1 MLQVRAVRWDAVT
14 CTAGLVSHTA
24 TATLTPTPS
33 VSRTASATT
42 TRTPS
47 LTPSPASV
55 CNIRTVAGTGTGSST
70 GDGGQATSATVN
82 TPFGLLPNGS
92 WLYIT
97 EEVGRRTRRLDL
109 ATGVITTYVGTG
121 SSTGT
126 YAGVAATS
134 ANLGQVTQP
143 LLLPNGDFAVGSRDR
158 CVLAGVTAAT
168 SITYVVAG
176 TGTCLG
182 AGAAASSGVAAN
194 ATAFA
199 GIRCCAAWGT
209 DGVFTTALDNRVRLI
224 NMTTGACACAFE
236 CEGWLFV
243 HTLDPP
249 SRAHPVLQDLSTRGS
264 TVRGR
269 QALRVTVGLRPARC

>member
-1 MLQVRAVRWDAVT
+1 MGVRSRLPAWWSSGLPAVVLGLLLAV
-14 CTAGLVSHTA
+14 ASSQTA
-24 TATLTPTPS
+24 TP
-33 VSRTASATT
+33 
-42 TRTPS
+42 TPS
-47 LTPSPASV
+47 LTPSLSPSPASF
-55 CNIRTVAGTGTGSST
+55 CNIRTIAGTGTATST
-70 GDGGQATSATVN
+70 GDGGQAASATVN

-97 EEVGRRTRRLDL
+97 EEVGRRTRRLDT
-109 ATGVITTYVGTG
+109 ATGVIITYVGTG

-199 GIRCCAAWGT
+199 GIRCGAAWGT

-224 NMTTGACACAFE
+224 NMTTGACECAFE
-236 CEGWLFV
+236 CEEG
-243 HTLDPP
+243 
-249 SRAHPVLQDLSTRGS
+249 A
-264 TVRGR
+264 
-269 QALRVTVGLRPARC
+269 